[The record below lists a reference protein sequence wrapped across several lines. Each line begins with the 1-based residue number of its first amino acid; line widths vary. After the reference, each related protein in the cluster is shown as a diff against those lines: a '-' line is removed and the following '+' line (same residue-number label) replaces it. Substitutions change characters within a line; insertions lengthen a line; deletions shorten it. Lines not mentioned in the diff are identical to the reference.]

1 MNNLSTK
8 VKKMSIT
15 SIIFSLLFIFTGIF
29 LLLKPETAINIVCY
43 VLGVILV
50 LWGVVSIIQFFS
62 DKNST
67 NYLSLG
73 FIFGA
78 FVFIFGIIILIK
90 PSIIASIVPLLLG
103 VWMVINGV
111 TKLSYSLS
119 LYKTNKNILIKSW
132 YVDNKDYYEKIKHA
146 MITMANLTGAR
157 IYITLDRKDN
167 VKLVQ
172 GLLHSYTDSLCAIV
186 KGQKPAIK
194 NLSKTF
200 ASETSKEENSSP
212 KFRTIMFDVD
222 TKEENIKKSVIDY
235 IEMEHVTP
243 KGEVC
248 PKVKAHVLE
257 TKKGYHIFCFRK
269 FNHTDWLQ
277 ECVKNYIF
285 YTNNQLSNAEILG
298 YLHNNFKEVVSV
310 KANELGLVYH
320 PMKMKETFHDKLYN
334 LVEPYLDGDFVGYNE
349 EEQAFDIVQ
358 AVKEI
363 LENG

>member
-67 NYLSLG
+67 NYLSIS

-119 LYKTNKNILIKSW
+119 LYKTNKNILSVIGSILIIVFGVTLIFNPFEGAKG
-132 YVDNKDYYEKIKHA
+132 
-146 MITMANLTGAR
+146 LTQIIGIAL
-157 IYITLDRKDN
+157 IVYSVLD
-167 VKLVQ
+167 LAE
-172 GLLHSYTDSLCAIV
+172 SISIAFSL
-186 KGQKPAIK
+186 K
-194 NLSKTF
+194 
-200 ASETSKEENSSP
+200 SKEDPSEG
-212 KFRTIMFDVD
+212 KIIEAEY
-222 TKEENIKKSVIDY
+222 KEKK
-235 IEMEHVTP
+235 
-243 KGEVC
+243 
-248 PKVKAHVLE
+248 
-257 TKKGYHIFCFRK
+257 
-269 FNHTDWLQ
+269 
-277 ECVKNYIF
+277 
-285 YTNNQLSNAEILG
+285 
-298 YLHNNFKEVVSV
+298 
-310 KANELGLVYH
+310 
-320 PMKMKETFHDKLYN
+320 
-334 LVEPYLDGDFVGYNE
+334 
-349 EEQAFDIVQ
+349 
-358 AVKEI
+358 
-363 LENG
+363 